1 MLRAPFPL
9 PPLSLLLPLLFMSL
23 VRRTVAGTIRLLLL
37 RATVISKVDLVHGCG
52 KSASRPAATW
62 ICSAVT
68 RSWSLTE
75 ASSAVLGISTAGGA
89 LMLGVLILTGDGG
102 NLPFQY
108 QVF

>member
-52 KSASRPAATW
+52 KVSVKAGRDVD
-62 ICSAVT
+62 CSAVT
-68 RSWSLTE
+68 RSWSSSE
-75 ASSAVLGISTAGGA
+75 ASSAVLGISTAGGDTHVGCA
-89 LMLGVLILTGDGG
+89 RWGVREQRGQGSSK
-102 NLPFQY
+102 
-108 QVF
+108 V